1 MDNVFGDEGDH
12 VIEADWSLEWAGW
25 RELVAEILQLHEQ
38 GVEESD
44 IPILDAIIT
53 VVRRFIRLSVEHD
66 KACVVATDDATQLQR
81 LRVEEELLRGRCETY
96 YSNECCA
103 DSMLQLLSVCG

>member
-12 VIEADWSLEWAGW
+12 VIEADWSLDWAGW
-25 RELVAEILQLHEQ
+25 REIVAEILQLHEQ
-38 GVEESD
+38 GVEEWD

-66 KACVVATDDATQLQR
+66 EACVVATDDATQLQR
-81 LRVEEELLRGRCETY
+81 MRLEEELVPGRCENY
-96 YSNECCA
+96 GNN
-103 DSMLQLLSVCG
+103 